1 MTRRDKSFAK
11 DPVTEQV
18 TDRARDKLK
27 CLDSYQRRH
36 PALSVPIAVLR
47 KFVED
52 ESTGLASQ
60 IAFWAFFSVFPLL
73 LIMVTLLGYF
83 VPPSLQGVVLGQ
95 VASLIPLLG
104 PDSIGHLSGQWWT
117 LVLGGVSA
125 LWSGSLVVTTT
136 QSAFNSVWEIPIAKR
151 PGFAAQIRR
160 SFVALGIIGLG
171 LVVSTIIS
179 SYIAG
184 AAAMNLGLVGRLAGY
199 LIAVALDIGLFLA
212 AFRLLTDR
220 EIATRDVVPGAL
232 LSGVVFWILQQLSSI
247 IISRYLHTAARTYG
261 NFATVITML
270 WWFYLQGIVTLLGA
284 QLNVVL
290 KQRLYPRGLV
300 DTPSTEA
307 DYRAYD
313 AYAKERTY
321 SDDEQV
327 RAKFRRRSRDRTTQN

>member
-1 MTRRDKSFAK
+1 MTRLDK
-11 DPVTEQV
+11 DRI
-18 TDRARDKLK
+18 TDRAGGVLK
-27 CLDSYQRRH
+27 RLDSYQRRH

-47 KFVED
+47 KFIED

-73 LIMVTLLGYF
+73 LILVTLLGFF
-83 VPPSLQGVVLGQ
+83 VPPNLQGDVLGQ
-95 VASLIPLLG
+95 VASFIPLLG
-104 PDSIGHLSGQWWT
+104 PDSVGHLSGQWWT
-117 LVLGGVSA
+117 LVFGGISA

-151 PGFAAQIRR
+151 PGFVAQIRR
-160 SFVALGIIGLG
+160 SFITLGIIGLG
-171 LVVSTIIS
+171 LVASTVIS

-184 AAAMNLGLVGRLAGY
+184 ATATDLGVVGRLAGY

-220 EIATRDVVPGAL
+220 QIATRDVVPGAV
-232 LSGVVFWILQQLSSI
+232 LSGVVFWILQQLSSL

-261 NFATVITML
+261 NFATVITVL

-290 KQRLYPRGLV
+290 KQRLHPRGLV

-307 DYRAYD
+307 DYRAYQ

-327 RAKFRRRSRDRTTQN
+327 HTEFPRHPRGRTEQD